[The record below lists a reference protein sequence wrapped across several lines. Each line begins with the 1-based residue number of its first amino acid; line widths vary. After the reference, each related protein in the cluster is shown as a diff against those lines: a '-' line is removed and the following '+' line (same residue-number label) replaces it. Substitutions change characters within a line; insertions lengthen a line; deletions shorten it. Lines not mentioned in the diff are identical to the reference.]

1 MTVPT
6 VKSIEL
12 SPGAKYLVIGLGCFT
27 LGLALGLT
35 VSALN
40 QPPEAPR
47 RPTRVK
53 TDRVRRVVVADASDL
68 EDIPSFLVDETKDAE
83 P

>member
-1 MTVPT
+1 MTVPR

-40 QPPEAPR
+40 QPSETLVTLAAHVG
-47 RPTRVK
+47 TV
-53 TDRVRRVVVADASDL
+53 DVSDL
-68 EDIPSFLVDETKDAE
+68 DDVPSFLLDDAE
-83 P
+83 KPD

>member
-1 MTVPT
+1 MAVPT

-12 SPGAKYLVIGLGCFT
+12 TPGAKYLVLGLGAFSF
-27 LGLALGLT
+27 GLALGLT
-35 VSALN
+35 ISYLN
-40 QPPEAPR
+40 EPKDAPR
-47 RPTRVK
+47 RPTRVR
-53 TDRVRRVVVADASDL
+53 TDRVRRIVVADVSDL

>member
-1 MTVPT
+1 MTET
-6 VKSIEL
+6 LKSVEL

-40 QPPEAPR
+40 QPSEAPR
-47 RPTRVK
+47 RPTRVRK
-53 TDRVRRVVVADASDL
+53 LVDVSNLDDV
-68 EDIPSFLVDETKDAE
+68 PSFLLDDAKK
-83 P
+83 PD

>member
-40 QPPEAPR
+40 QPSEAPR
-47 RPTRVK
+47 RPTRVRK
-53 TDRVRRVVVADASDL
+53 LVDVSDL
-68 EDIPSFLVDETKDAE
+68 EDIPSFLRDEPRDAE
-83 P
+83 L

>member
-40 QPPEAPR
+40 QPSEAPR
-47 RPTRVK
+47 RPTRVRK
-53 TDRVRRVVVADASDL
+53 VADVSHL
-68 EDIPSFLVDETKDAE
+68 EDVPSFLLDDAE
-83 P
+83 KPD